1 MVTLSSNSQGRNHSK
16 SIWGDLLWPLNTVLE
31 ANATKWI
38 FLNILMHKV
47 VLRGSIQ
54 YMQLLVTVQL
64 LPWVNAMKCVNE
76 SIWLVSSHKMSNWA
90 RSGYKRVGSWIVLIT
105 VMTLIAFNRHLSEF
119 KVRWDTALFKSISSA
134 ISFLSWKATK
144 ISIFLLDV
152 EKSASLAFWILEIS
166 WLSALE
172 NPFSVDSLKQLFGV
186 ETSLPGNPLKT
197 TKKVLPKQVAGEHRY
212 F

>member
-1 MVTLSSNSQGRNHSK
+1 MVTLSSNSQRRNCSK
-16 SIWGDLLWPLNTVLE
+16 SILGDLLWPLNTVLE

-38 FLNILMHKV
+38 FLNIFVYKV
-47 VLRGSIQ
+47 VLRGSTQ

-76 SIWLVSSHKMSNWA
+76 SMWLVRSRKMSNWA
-90 RSGYKRVGSWIVLIT
+90 LSGYSRVGSWIVLIT

-144 ISIFLLDV
+144 ISFFFFLLDV
-152 EKSASLAFWILEIS
+152 GKSASLAFWILEIS
-166 WLSALE
+166 WLFALE
-172 NPFSVDSLKQLFGV
+172 NPFSVDSLKQHLGLK
-186 ETSLPGNPLKT
+186 LPSQAIL
-197 TKKVLPKQVAGEHRY
+197 
-212 F
+212 